1 MEQEI
6 TLCDV
11 ANYLDNIGIQFLATI
26 GLDGK
31 PKVRPMQYMVLEDEK
46 LWFCTNSKKEVYA
59 ELQAN
64 HCRATA
70 EKAILSVAGVTAAS
84 VDLATKFAV
93 VEGTA
98 QTEAICKAV
107 EEVGFT
113 CSKA

>member
-1 MEQEI
+1 MKRTFI
-6 TLCDV
+6 INGMSC
-11 ANYLDNIGIQFLATI
+11 
-26 GLDGK
+26 
-31 PKVRPMQYMVLEDEK
+31 
-46 LWFCTNSKKEVYA
+46 
-59 ELQAN
+59 N

-93 VEGTA
+93 VDGSA
-98 QTEAICKAV
+98 PTEAICKAV